1 MLLNFEIL
9 ANTSTLAQMFFASTI
24 FITLAIARYTT
35 LAKLIRVRNSR
46 AEIENKKINFN
57 SAEEYIFHIEH
68 YEKRLKLLKT
78 ILYLSLFGGVALCLT
93 FFLILIH
100 YDFLGM
106 YTFGLYLFLILVA
119 LIFLVYEL
127 AVSFEA
133 LKEHIDVMK
142 SWKDKIQF

>member
-24 FITLAIARYTT
+24 FITLAIARYAT
-35 LAKLIRVRNSR
+35 LAKLIRDSR
-46 AEIENKKINFN
+46 ADIENKKINFN
-57 SAEEYIFHIEH
+57 NAEEYIFHIEH
-68 YEKRLKLLKT
+68 YATRLKLLKI
-78 ILYLSLFGGVALCLT
+78 ILYLSLFGGAALCLT

-106 YTFGLYLFLILVA
+106 YTFGLYLFLIVFA
-119 LIFLVYEL
+119 LFVLVYEL

-133 LKEHIDVMK
+133 LKEHLDMMK

>member
-24 FITLAIARYTT
+24 FITLAIARYAT
-35 LAKLIRVRNSR
+35 LAKLIRDSR
-46 AEIENKKINFN
+46 ADIDNKKINFN
-57 SAEEYIFHIEH
+57 NAEEYIFHIEH
-68 YEKRLKLLKT
+68 FEKRLKLLKI

-93 FFLILIH
+93 FFLILIN

-106 YTFGLYLFLILVA
+106 YTFGLYLFLIVFA
-119 LIFLVYEL
+119 LFILVYEL

-133 LKEHIDVMK
+133 LKEHLDMMK

>member
-1 MLLNFEIL
+1 
-9 ANTSTLAQMFFASTI
+9 MFFASTI
-24 FITLAIARYTT
+24 FITLAIARYAT
-35 LAKLIRVRNSR
+35 LAKLIRDSR
-46 AEIENKKINFN
+46 ADIENKKINFN
-57 SAEEYIFHIEH
+57 NAEEYIFHIEH
-68 YEKRLKLLKT
+68 FEKRLKLLKI

-106 YTFGLYLFLILVA
+106 YTFGLYLFLIVFA
-119 LIFLVYEL
+119 LFILVYEL

-133 LKEHIDVMK
+133 LKEHLDMMK

>member
-24 FITLAIARYTT
+24 FITLAIARYAT
-35 LAKLIRVRNSR
+35 LAKLIRDSR
-46 AEIENKKINFN
+46 TDIENKKINFN

-106 YTFGLYLFLILVA
+106 YTFGLYLFLIVFA
-119 LIFLVYEL
+119 LFILVYEL

-133 LKEHIDVMK
+133 LKEHLDMMK

>member
-9 ANTSTLAQMFFASTI
+9 AHTSTLAQMFFASTI
-24 FITLAIARYTT
+24 FITLVIARYAT
-35 LAKLIRVRNSR
+35 LAKLIRDSR
-46 AEIENKKINFN
+46 ADIEKEKINFN
-57 SAEEYIFHIEH
+57 NAEEYIFHIEH

-100 YDFLGM
+100 YDFLGI

-133 LKEHIDVMK
+133 LKEHIVVMK

>member
-24 FITLAIARYTT
+24 FITLAIARYAR
-35 LAKLIRVRNSR
+35 LAKLIRDSR
-46 AEIENKKINFN
+46 ADIENKKINFN
-57 SAEEYIFHIEH
+57 NAEEYIFHIEH
-68 YEKRLKLLKT
+68 YEKRLKLLKI

-106 YTFGLYLFLILVA
+106 YTFGLYLFLIVFA
-119 LIFLVYEL
+119 LFILVYEL

-133 LKEHIDVMK
+133 LKEHLDMMK

>member
-24 FITLAIARYTT
+24 FITLAIARYAT
-35 LAKLIRVRNSR
+35 LAKLIRDSR
-46 AEIENKKINFN
+46 ADIENKKINFN
-57 SAEEYIFHIEH
+57 NAEEYIFHIEH
-68 YEKRLKLLKT
+68 YEKRLKLLKI

-106 YTFGLYLFLILVA
+106 YTFGLYLFLIVFA
-119 LIFLVYEL
+119 LFILVYEL

-133 LKEHIDVMK
+133 LKEHLDMMK

>member
-24 FITLAIARYTT
+24 FITLVIARYAT
-35 LAKLIRVRNSR
+35 LAKLIRDSR
-46 AEIENKKINFN
+46 ADIENEKINFN
-57 SAEEYIFHIEH
+57 NAEEYIFHIGH
-68 YEKRLKLLKT
+68 YEKRLKLLKA

-106 YTFGLYLFLILVA
+106 YTFGLYLFLIVFA
-119 LIFLVYEL
+119 LFVLVYEL

-133 LKEHIDVMK
+133 LKEHLDMMK